1 MATFFSIKYFRI
13 RSASAQFFS
22 ARAVLRSAINF
33 SIVALSNPFDMV
45 DVKIIAR
52 QVDYETT
59 GWDYEMDDDCKT
71 LYIFKDM

>member
-1 MATFFSIKYFRI
+1 MSVITREDVNDWISVYECP
-13 RSASAQFFS
+13 
-22 ARAVLRSAINF
+22 
-33 SIVALSNPFDMV
+33 NPFDMV

>member
-1 MATFFSIKYFRI
+1 MSVITRED
-13 RSASAQFFS
+13 
-22 ARAVLRSAINF
+22 INNWI
-33 SIVALSNPFDMV
+33 SVYESSSPFDTA
-45 DVKIIAR
+45 DVKVIAR

>member
-1 MATFFSIKYFRI
+1 MSVITREDYECGD
-13 RSASAQFFS
+13 
-22 ARAVLRSAINF
+22 
-33 SIVALSNPFDMV
+33 PFDMV

>member
-1 MATFFSIKYFRI
+1 
-13 RSASAQFFS
+13 
-22 ARAVLRSAINF
+22 
-33 SIVALSNPFDMV
+33 MV